1 MPAKGSS
8 KGHSPESLTELAVAM
23 TREVGL
29 DGLTVRALARQADVF
44 PAVVYH
50 HLGDLEA
57 VRHAVADAVVG
68 TIELP
73 TAPTAPDRWRA
84 WLVEAAEQGYRT
96 LSAYQG
102 VYPFIARS
110 GPSRPNQVRV
120 IDTVMQVL
128 LDAGLDDED
137 AAYCYNAFISHVG
150 GSADL
155 AALFDLLVPGGG
167 EVRADF
173 EQRLRN
179 VAALYPGVAAAL
191 PHFVAWDH
199 GRAFRY
205 TLDLL
210 LDGITARI
218 GR

>member
-1 MPAKGSS
+1 
-8 KGHSPESLTELAVAM
+8 M

-29 DGLTVRALARQADVF
+29 DGLTVRALARRAEVF

-50 HLGDLEA
+50 HLGDLDA
-57 VRHAVADAVVG
+57 VRHVVADTVVG
-68 TIELP
+68 GIELP
-73 TAPTAPDRWRA
+73 ARPAAPDQWRE

-96 LSAYQG
+96 LSTYQG

-150 GSADL
+150 GTAEI
-155 AALFDLLVPGGG
+155 AALFTLLVPDGDA
-167 EVRADF
+167 VMADF
-173 EQRLRN
+173 EKRLRN
-179 VAALYPGVAAAL
+179 VAALHPGMAAAL

-199 GRAFRY
+199 ERAFRY

-218 GR
+218 AT